1 MAGGGL
7 PGPRQSPLKQETYF
21 VRGTLVQEEKPC
33 LVRWQTAFRASVL
46 PPGYEDG
53 YSPERMDGLP

>member
-1 MAGGGL
+1 M
-7 PGPRQSPLKQETYF
+7 KQETYF